1 MKVKLRKVG
10 NSYTLTVPREYVS
23 ELGMDEG
30 SEFEV
35 LVAEDR
41 VVYKPVADTW
51 DSLRDKLRT
60 QAESRGI
67 TDGDVEQAVKELRRA
82 RTTS

>member
-10 NSYTLTVPREYVS
+10 NSYTLTVPGEYVS

-35 LVAEDR
+35 FVAEDR
-41 VVYKPVADTW
+41 VVYEPVADTW
-51 DSLRDKLRT
+51 DALRVKLRI
-60 QAESRGI
+60 QAQARGI
-67 TDGDVEQAVKELRRA
+67 TDGEVELAVGELRMTRP
-82 RTTS
+82 TS